1 MSANGQ
7 DQPLRGIAYILLSM
21 TAFSVMN
28 VFGKAMTGS
37 YDVLQVVF
45 FRSLFVLVP
54 CAAVILWQKQTAFF
68 TTANP
73 RSHLIRGIVGLAC
86 MLCVFYSLKLL
97 PLADAV
103 AIGFLGPTFATVAA
117 MVFLQ
122 EKAGWQRW
130 VAILG
135 GLFGVVIM
143 LQPGL
148 TPVNQLG
155 LAVALLGS
163 LLYGVTMVWVRKL
176 GRTEPALTTVW
187 FFALFATVMMAL
199 AQPFVWVTP
208 GPGDFAQLTLT
219 GLCAFVGQ
227 LYVTKA
233 YQYAPAATIS
243 PFNYTT
249 LLWAI
254 LFGNLFW
261 HEMPT
266 PQILSGAIIVVL
278 AGSVTAV
285 HEARQ
290 SRRAKRQSLP
300 REPGPP

>member
-1 MSANGQ
+1 MSARPQ

-28 VFGKAMTGS
+28 VFGKAMTGG

-45 FRSLFVLVP
+45 FRSFFVLVP
-54 CAAVILWQKQTAFF
+54 CGAVILWQQKPALF
-68 TTANP
+68 TTTNP

-86 MLCVFYSLKLL
+86 MLCVFYALKLL

-117 MVFLQ
+117 MLFLK

-130 VAILG
+130 VAIIG
-135 GLFGVVIM
+135 GLIGVLIM
-143 LQPGL
+143 LQPGKV
-148 TPVNQLG
+148 PVNHIG

-163 LLYGVTMVWVRKL
+163 LLYGVTMLWVRKL

-187 FFALFATVMMAL
+187 FFGLFATVMMAL
-199 AQPFVWVTP
+199 ALPFVWVTP
-208 GPGDFAQLTLT
+208 SWGDFAQLTMT

-233 YQYAPAATIS
+233 YQYAPAATVS

-254 LFGNLFW
+254 LFGNIFW

-266 PQILSGAIIVVL
+266 PQILMGAVVVVL
-278 AGSVTAV
+278 AGSVTAIY
-285 HEARQ
+285 EARQ
-290 SRRAKRQSLP
+290 RRPLK
-300 REPGPP
+300 G

>member
-1 MSANGQ
+1 MNARTQ
-7 DQPLRGIAYILLSM
+7 DQPLRGIACILFSM
-21 TAFSVMN
+21 TAFAVMN
-28 VFGKAMTGS
+28 VLGKAMTGS

-45 FRSLFVLVP
+45 FRSLFVLLP
-54 CAAVILWQKQTAFF
+54 CGAVILWQKKNDYF

-117 MVFLQ
+117 MLLLK

-135 GLFGVVIM
+135 GLVGVLIM
-143 LQPGL
+143 LQPGT
-148 TPVNQLG
+148 TPVDSVG

-187 FFALFATVMMAL
+187 FFGLFATVMMAL
-199 AQPFVWVTP
+199 ALPFVWVTP
-208 GPGDFAQLTLT
+208 SWLDGLQLTLT
-219 GLCAFVGQ
+219 GLCAFIGQ

-233 YQYAPAATIS
+233 YQYAPAATVS
-243 PFNYTT
+243 PFNYTS
-249 LLWAI
+249 LLWAV
-254 LFGNLFW
+254 LFGYVFW
-261 HEMPT
+261 RETPT
-266 PQILSGAIIVVL
+266 PQILTGALVVVL
-278 AGSVTAV
+278 AGSVTAL

-290 SRRAKRQSLP
+290 RRA
-300 REPGPP
+300 

>member
-1 MSANGQ
+1 MSSRAK

-28 VFGKAMTGS
+28 VFGKAMTES

-45 FRSLFVLVP
+45 FRSLFVLLP
-54 CAAVILWQKQTAFF
+54 CGAVILWQRRLTLF

-86 MLCVFYSLKLL
+86 MLCVFYALKLL

-117 MVFLQ
+117 MLFLK

-130 VAILG
+130 LAILG
-135 GLFGVVIM
+135 GLAGVVIM
-143 LQPGL
+143 LQPGAV
-148 TPVNQLG
+148 PVNMTG
-155 LAVALLGS
+155 LVVALLGS
-163 LLYGVTMVWVRKL
+163 LLYGLTMVWVRKL

-187 FFALFATVMMAL
+187 FFGLFATVMMAL
-199 AQPFVWVTP
+199 TLPFVWVTP
-208 GPGDFAQLTLT
+208 SWNDCLQLTLT

-254 LFGNLFW
+254 LFGHLFW
-261 HEMPT
+261 HETPT
-266 PQILSGAIIVVL
+266 PQILTGALVVVL
-278 AGSVTAV
+278 AGSVTAI

-290 SRRAKRQSLP
+290 RRS
-300 REPGPP
+300 